1 MRVGQHVVSLPSAR
15 KETVA
20 RVVRRSILFI
30 QRAAA
35 TLDESCVFWLLFGGG
50 GAAGPRAGGA
60 EYLRPVEASVGRRIS
75 ALWDHTGAHRLAAR
89 PRS

>member
-50 GAAGPRAGGA
+50 GAAGRRSGDAIVIGCVAIGGSCGGGA
-60 EYLRPVEASVGRRIS
+60 IADE
-75 ALWDHTGAHRLAAR
+75 LANR
-89 PRS
+89 TVL

>member
-35 TLDESCVFWLLFGGG
+35 TLEVSCVFWLLFGGG
-50 GAAGPRAGGA
+50 GAAGRRSGDAIVIGCVAVGGSCGGGGGGA
-60 EYLRPVEASVGRRIS
+60 IADE
-75 ALWDHTGAHRLAAR
+75 LANR
-89 PRS
+89 TVL